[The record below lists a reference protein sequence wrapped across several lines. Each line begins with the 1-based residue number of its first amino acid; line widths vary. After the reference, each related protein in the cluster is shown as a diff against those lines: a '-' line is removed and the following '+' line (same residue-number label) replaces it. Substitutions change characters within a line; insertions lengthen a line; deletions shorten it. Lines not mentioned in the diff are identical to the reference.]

1 MEAILPIGNPTTFTA
16 PGTLTVTITEIA
28 PNNGTTFEVVV
39 SGMNGNG
46 TVIASIPANIVQDLA
61 GNGNTART
69 STDNEMTYQ
78 PEIRIYLPVM
88 MR

>member
-1 MEAILPIGNPTTFTA
+1 MEPILPTGNPTTFTA

-28 PNNGTTFEVVV
+28 PNNGTTFDVVV

-46 TVIASIPANIVQDLA
+46 TVIASIPANVVQDLA
-61 GNGNTART
+61 GNGNTAST
-69 STDNEMTYQ
+69 STDNEVTYQ
-78 PEIRIYLPVM
+78 PEIRIYLPVI